1 MSSKSVIALLSLLRW
16 GSYDPPVGLDIAI
29 DRDACI
35 GSGNCGFLAPGVFD
49 LDDDSIAVVV
59 DPDAAPETDVV
70 TAAERCPG
78 KAIAVR
84 RDGTLLF

>member
-1 MSSKSVIALLSLLRW
+1 M
-16 GSYDPPVGLDIAI
+16 PLDVEI

-49 LDDDSIAVVV
+49 LDEDSIAVVF
-59 DPDAAPETDVV
+59 DPDAAPEAEIV
-70 TAAERCPG
+70 TAAQRCPG

-84 RDGTLLF
+84 RDGTSLL